1 MKTLLVM
8 AALAMAGCA
17 KKEEPVANQR
27 PAPMAEAE
35 RTRAVNAC
43 DGYVKAACACAEKK
57 PDDAALVKRC
67 SLDKALP
74 EAFQLTL
81 SVDDD
86 PAAPAADV
94 LRAQDQARK
103 IVKSCLEGV
112 NELAAKGCPP

>member
-1 MKTLLVM
+1 MKAMVIASLLVL
-8 AALAMAGCA
+8 AACKGKEPPPAA
-17 KKEEPVANQR
+17 KR

-35 RTRAVNAC
+35 RARAVSAC
-43 DGYVKAACACAEKK
+43 DGYVKAVCACAEKK
-57 PDDAALVKRC
+57 PDDAALAKRC

-74 EAFQLTL
+74 EAFTLTL

-86 PAAPAADV
+86 PTAPAGDV

-112 NELAAKGCPP
+112 NELAAKGCAP

>member
-1 MKTLLVM
+1 MKAMLFGALLALTACKGKEPPP
-8 AALAMAGCA
+8 AA
-17 KKEEPVANQR
+17 KR

-35 RTRAVNAC
+35 RTRAVSAC
-43 DGYVKAACACAEKK
+43 DGYVKAVCACAEKK
-57 PDDAALVKRC
+57 PDDAALARRC

-74 EAFQLTL
+74 EAFTLTL

-86 PAAPAADV
+86 PAAPAGDV

-112 NELAAKGCPP
+112 NELAAKGCAP

>member
-1 MKTLLVM
+1 MRALLII
-8 AALAMAGCA
+8 AGLALVGCA
-17 KKEEPVANQR
+17 KKEEPVATKR

-43 DGYVKAACACAEKK
+43 DGYVKAVCACAEKK
-57 PDDAALVKRC
+57 PDDAALAKRC

-74 EAFQLTL
+74 EAFTLTL

-86 PAAPAADV
+86 PTAPAADV

-112 NELAAKGCPP
+112 NELAAKGCAP